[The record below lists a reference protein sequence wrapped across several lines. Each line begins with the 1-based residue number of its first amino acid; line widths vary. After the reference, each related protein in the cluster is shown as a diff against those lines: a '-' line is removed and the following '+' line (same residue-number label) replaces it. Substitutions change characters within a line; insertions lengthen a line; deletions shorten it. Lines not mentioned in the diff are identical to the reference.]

1 MIAGSLCFV
10 KLCKYIAPLRS
21 ILNSNNYKFIHNG
34 CPKLCKN
41 RQEKKKKVIDPSSYH
56 NLLTKK
62 NQLVNSDLCS
72 GSKWLSMYT
81 TSDIFESW
89 LKFRP
94 A

>member
-10 KLCKYIAPLRS
+10 KLCKYIAPLKS
-21 ILNSNNYKFIHNG
+21 ILNSNNYKLIHNG

-41 RQEKKKKVIDPSSYH
+41 RQDLVQKVIDPSSYH

-81 TSDIFESW
+81 TSDTFESW